1 MSTLFQKIAEK
12 KAALLLFVPLLIL
25 YGTSYFQR
33 TALPGM
39 VFDELARDLTM
50 DAVQVAGIGASFIY
64 AYSLSQYFWGM
75 MIDKYGGAR
84 VVKYGGIF
92 FLLGISIVP
101 FCENHIL
108 LYTSRALAGLG
119 ASCLFLSLVREGD
132 RLFER
137 KNYTI
142 LMGVTYFFGY
152 GGGMLGTLPFE
163 RLSHIY
169 SWRNVL
175 TAVSILTILAYAA
188 FVFFSRR
195 TNCGRISK
203 PPFSIKPF
211 IHVATN
217 PYTWVIIFCSTVTF
231 STYFI
236 IQTVFGKKFLQ
247 DFTGMSSPAAAL
259 VICLLTACCVTTIVT
274 TSIIIRLCGN
284 RRKPPI
290 VAAAGLCMIN
300 SFVMALGI
308 YYRFPGWVFA
318 INYFLYAVSAGVP
331 GVYSMV
337 IQEINAKSIIT
348 QATSFSNTFGYLA
361 VAVFSPF
368 IGLLLE
374 KVGGFRNPDGV
385 MIYSQKAYLTL
396 FIIVCI
402 ITCCSFIASF
412 FIPETKGHYFHQRLK
427 GEKE

>member
-1 MSTLFQKIAEK
+1 MSGIFQKMAEK
-12 KAALLLFVPLLIL
+12 KAALLLFIPLLFL
-25 YGTSYFQR
+25 YGASYFQR
-33 TALPGM
+33 TALPGTI
-39 VFDELARDLTM
+39 FNELALDLNM
-50 DAVQVAGIGASFIY
+50 NGVQVAAIGASFIY
-64 AYSLSQYFWGM
+64 AYSLTQYFWGM
-75 MIDKYGGAR
+75 MVDKYGGAR
-84 VVKYGGIF
+84 VVQYGGLLFLAGIF
-92 FLLGISIVP
+92 IVP
-101 FCENHIL
+101 FCENHLL
-108 LYTSRALAGLG
+108 LYTSRALAGAG
-119 ASCLFLSLVREGD
+119 ASCLFLSLIRESD
-132 RLFER
+132 RHFDR

-163 RLSHIY
+163 RLSSAY

-175 TAVSILTILAYAA
+175 IGMAVITLIAYIA
-188 FVFFSRR
+188 FVFFSRKS
-195 TNCGRISK
+195 GKSKISQT
-203 PPFSIKPF
+203 PFSIKPF
-211 IHVATN
+211 IHVVSN
-217 PYTWVIIFCSTVTF
+217 PYTWVVIFCSTVTF
-231 STYFI
+231 CTYFI

-247 DFTGMSSPAAAL
+247 DFTGMGSAPAAI
-259 VICLLTACCVTTIVT
+259 VICLLTVCCVTTIVA

-284 RRKPPI
+284 RRKPPLVI
-290 VAAAGLCMIN
+290 AAGLCMVN

-337 IQEINAKSIIT
+337 IQEVNAKSIIT

-361 VAVFSPF
+361 VAVFSPL

-374 KVGGFRNPDGV
+374 KVGGFRNPEGV

-402 ITCCSFIASF
+402 ITCCSFIVSF
-412 FIPETKGHYFHQRLK
+412 FIPETKGHYFHQKLK
-427 GEKE
+427 EEE